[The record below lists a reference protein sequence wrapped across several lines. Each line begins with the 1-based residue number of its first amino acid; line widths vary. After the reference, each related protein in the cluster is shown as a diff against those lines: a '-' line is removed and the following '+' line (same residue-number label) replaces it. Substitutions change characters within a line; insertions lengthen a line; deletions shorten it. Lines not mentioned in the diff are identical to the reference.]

1 MLTVKSEDYIN
12 EAWQLTNAT
21 WAGGKD
27 TVIYCAEA
35 GKLNELLELIEEYSG
50 VWTDDELN
58 NFLWFERD
66 MILEQLGIEL

>member
-1 MLTVKSEDYIN
+1 MLTVKSEDYIT
-12 EAWQLTNAT
+12 EAWHLMDIT

-35 GKLNELLELIEEYSG
+35 DKLNELLELIEEYSG
-50 VWTDDELN
+50 VWTDGELN
-58 NFLWFERD
+58 DFLWFQRD